1 MQNYPYLTNRSQNVE
16 NGGMFGIE
24 GSISPT
30 NQNVKLPKL
39 PGNASGRVFNT
50 EGGENKNNLMKSY
63 GSRKMSNERTF
74 SQDRNRTV

>member
-1 MQNYPYLTNRSQNVE
+1 
-16 NGGMFGIE
+16 MFGIE

-39 PGNASGRVFNT
+39 PTSSGLASGRVFNT
-50 EGGENKNNLMKSY
+50 EGENQRKNHLMKSY

-74 SQDRNRTV
+74 SQDRNRTVQSYDNFNP